1 MFDMMWRLLRLISR
15 LFVGA
20 TFIFSG
26 FVKAVDPVGG
36 AIKFHDYFQAFN
48 MDWLMPVT
56 MPASIALASLEFI
69 IGILLIFNIFPKTVT
84 RVSFYFLIFF
94 TILTLGL
101 AIFNPVSDCGCF
113 GDAIKLTNWQTFWK
127 NIVILFFAG
136 FLYFS
141 QNKLL
146 SPYALSIQRVFTLFM
161 LIYILGVSV
170 YSLRH
175 LPLIDFRPFSEG
187 SNIPAGMT
195 IPEDAPQP
203 RYKTTFILEKDGIQK
218 EFNENNYPYED
229 TTWVFVDSKT
239 ELISEGYTPP
249 IHDFV
254 LQHPEKGNITDQ
266 LLSLNKPLFLL
277 VTPVISEITKE
288 KALELAQLDAEAME
302 NDIPFYVLTASTL
315 SDAQRLN
322 ATYKTDFEFL
332 QGDETNLK
340 TIIRSN
346 PGLVL
351 IQNGTV
357 VAKWHHNDFPFA
369 PELKNPISLALN
381 QKRAKQTRAIL
392 LGHLLLIALVAL
404 IILKSRKTINKN
416 Q

>member
-1 MFDMMWRLLRLISR
+1 MWRLLRLISR

-36 AIKFHDYFQAFN
+36 AIKFHDYFQAFH
-48 MDWLMPVT
+48 MDWLMSMT
-56 MPASIALASLEFI
+56 MPASFALASLEFI
-69 IGILLIFNIFPKTVT
+69 IGILLVFNIFPKTAT
-84 RVSFYFLIFF
+84 RASFYFLIFF

-127 NIVILFFAG
+127 NIIILVFAVY
-136 FLYFS
+136 LYFS
-141 QNKLL
+141 KGQLA
-146 SPYALSIQRVFTLFM
+146 SPYSLSIQRVFAVFM

-175 LPLIDFRPFSEG
+175 LPLIDFRPYSEG

-203 RYKTTFILEKDGIQK
+203 QYKTTFILEKDGIQK

-254 LQHPEKGNITDQ
+254 LQHPQKGDITDQ
-266 LLSLNKPLFLL
+266 LLNLKKPLFLA
-277 VTPVISEITKE
+277 VSPVISEISPKIAQ
-288 KALELAQLDAEAME
+288 KLAHLNARAREYDF
-302 NDIPFYVLTASTL
+302 PFYILTASTL
-315 SDAQRLN
+315 DDAQRLN
-322 ATYKTDFEFL
+322 ASYKTDFEFL

-351 IQNGTV
+351 MQNGTF
-357 VAKWHHNDFPFA
+357 VAKWHHNDFPA
-369 PELKNPISLALN
+369 ASEIKNPVSAALK
-381 QKRAKQTRAIL
+381 QQRTKQTRTLL
-392 LGHLLLIALVAL
+392 LGHIFLIALVAL